1 MTEDYGEPIYVEAHG
16 GKNNVILYRSK
27 TNPNLAVEFFFRS
40 CSKDGRSRY
49 YRCTKCWYLYKTRRG
64 NCATMIVRDGRIVTD
79 PENPTVPHQCSFRP
93 LEAVAANRA
102 WIAGRKRKSNMN
114 ELAKI
119 TQQADDAVVKQ
130 EDSSSFNLENIFGLH
145 CDDSIKAEVS
155 SVSSNCANGVDCDSV
170 SQKASATESDS
181 EMASPSAVSHASTD
195 SIESNNNTANNAEN
209 AAQQSSTSDCF
220 TPCTS
225 RTTEFIDLINSAFTD
240 SMQKRSDD
248 ALEKLRQ
255 AVELKEAFEIDDV
268 SLIDNVFSAQLVK
281 SNDEQRLLLCEE
293 WINLL
298 SKIPPTANAR
308 WMTHYQFSIYYCF
321 HMIALVTGRL
331 KNSAEKKR
339 FYDLSQEFFKGLLA
353 LTCNIHDSPEEVM
366 STKLDILL
374 SLSFI
379 CSQYYDVCNE
389 GSATYVEE
397 ELKPMKESFTNCNFA
412 PDIAAVLVQKICR
425 IESNLEEF
433 KWSFSRK

>member
-1 MTEDYGEPIYVEAHG
+1 
-16 GKNNVILYRSK
+16 
-27 TNPNLAVEFFFRS
+27 
-40 CSKDGRSRY
+40 
-49 YRCTKCWYLYKTRRG
+49 
-64 NCATMIVRDGRIVTD
+64 MIVRDGRIVTD

-93 LEAVAANRA
+93 LETVAANRA
-102 WIAGRKRKSNMN
+102 WIAGRKRKSNMG
-114 ELAKI
+114 EISKGS
-119 TQQADDAVVKQ
+119 QQNDDTLLKP
-130 EDSSSFNLENIFGLH
+130 EEIPSFNLENIFGLH
-145 CDDSIKAEVS
+145 CDESVKAEVS
-155 SVSSNCANGVDCDSV
+155 SVLSSCVNGDCDSV

-181 EMASPSAVSHASTD
+181 EMASPSAASHASTD
-195 SIESNNNTANNAEN
+195 SVESASNLPNSGESVT
-209 AAQQSSTSDCF
+209 QQSSTSDCF

-225 RTTEFIDLINSAFTD
+225 RTTEFIDLISAAFSD

-255 AVELKEAFEIDDV
+255 AAELKEAFEIDDV

-281 SNDEQRLLLCEE
+281 SNDGQRLLLCEE

-298 SKIPPTANAR
+298 AKIPPTSNAR

-331 KNSAEKKR
+331 KNAVEKKR
-339 FYDLSQEFFKGLLA
+339 FYDLSQEVFKGLLA

-379 CSQYYDVCNE
+379 CSQYYDVCDE
-389 GSATYVEE
+389 SSATYVED
-397 ELKPMKESFTNCNFA
+397 ELKPLKDSFTDCNFA
-412 PDIAAVLVQKICR
+412 PDVAAVLVQKVCR

-433 KWSFSRK
+433 KWSYSRK

>member
-1 MTEDYGEPIYVEAHG
+1 MSEDYGEPIYVEAHG

-27 TNPNLAVEFFFRS
+27 TNPDLAVEFFFRS

-102 WIAGRKRKSNMN
+102 WIAGRKRKSNTGEILKGSLQN
-114 ELAKI
+114 
-119 TQQADDAVVKQ
+119 DDNFIKS
-130 EDSSSFNLENIFGLH
+130 EDTSSFNLENIFGLQ
-145 CDDSIKAEVS
+145 CDESVKSEVPLIANSCDNNAASDSA
-155 SVSSNCANGVDCDSV
+155 
-170 SQKASATESDS
+170 SQKASTAGSEV
-181 EMASPSAVSHASTD
+181 EMASPSAASHASTD
-195 SIESNNNTANNAEN
+195 SVESSNNAANSSES

-225 RTTEFIDLINSAFTD
+225 RTTEFIDLINAAFSD
-240 SMQKRSDD
+240 SMQKKSDD

-281 SNDEQRLLLCEE
+281 SNDDQRLLLCEE

-298 SKIPPTANAR
+298 AKIPPTANAR

-321 HMIALVTGRL
+321 HMIALVTSRL
-331 KNSAEKKR
+331 KNPAEKKR
-339 FYDLSQEFFKGLLA
+339 FYDLSQEVFKGLLA
-353 LTCNIHDSPEEVM
+353 LTCNIHDPSEDVM

-379 CSQYYDVCNE
+379 CSQYYDVCDE
-389 GSATYVEE
+389 SSATYVEN
-397 ELKPMKESFTNCNFA
+397 ELKPLKDSFADCNFA
-412 PDIAAVLVQKICR
+412 ADVAAVLVQKMCR

-433 KWSFSRK
+433 KWSYSRK